1 MEQNTKDNTNNEDI
15 QLDNILERIN
25 GIFGQYNQKR
35 VTHKECL
42 TYVNLLDILLPSI
55 L

>member
-1 MEQNTKDNTNNEDI
+1 MEQNTKDNTNNKDI
-15 QLDNILERIN
+15 QLDDIFERIN

-42 TYVNLLDILLPSI
+42 THENYKDP
-55 L
+55 